1 MIRVR
6 NKIKHRQKV
15 QDREISD
22 TFINTKR
29 GIKIEGSWIGCEVVR
44 KSDKI
49 ARVFVKES
57 VTVPANSEIII
68 EGTGK
73 QAEYI
78 NTRYASLEPFYDD
91 SSHML
96 VARCLVD
103 PFNDIIPVRVANLTT
118 KHRLDS

>member
-1 MIRVR
+1 LGCDVIDEY
-6 NKIKHRQKV
+6 NI
-15 QDREISD
+15 
-22 TFINTKR
+22 TINTKR
-29 GIKIEGSWIGCEVVR
+29 GIKVEGTWIGCEVVR

-68 EGTGK
+68 ESTGK

-78 NTRYASLEPFYDD
+78 DTRYSSLESFYDD

-96 VARCLVD
+96 VVRCLVD
-103 PFNDIIPVRVANLTT
+103 PFNDRIPVRVANLENFSL
-118 KHRLDS
+118 KLIFFYVG

>member
-1 MIRVR
+1 MGCDVIDEY
-6 NKIKHRQKV
+6 NI
-15 QDREISD
+15 
-22 TFINTKR
+22 TINTKR
-29 GIKIEGSWIGCEVVR
+29 GIKVEGTWIGCEVVR

-78 NTRYASLEPFYDD
+78 DTRYASLEPFYDD

-96 VARCLVD
+96 VTRCPVD
-103 PFNDIIPVRVANLTT
+103 PFNDRIWKMSHLN
-118 KHRLDS
+118 